1 MISPH
6 VDRGTAPPGVTDDS
20 PHRLCCYGEAFG
32 GPMRCTCWE
41 PVYDVE
47 QTPPADGGA
56 PPTEEEIPTRSK
68 CCHDCAYRNGS
79 PERERGEGEQLDDWA
94 LDGRSEFWCHQGV
107 RRIVAYRHPDGTVL
121 PAGDG
126 EYAPPQGSD
135 PLRPVVFKADGTI
148 GERCA
153 GWAAT
158 RKGAR

>member
-1 MISPH
+1 MIAPH
-6 VDRGTAPPGVTDDS
+6 VDGRTSPPGITEDS
-20 PHRLCCYGEAFG
+20 PLRWCCYGEVG
-32 GPMRCTCWE
+32 RGPTGCTCWE
-41 PVYDVE
+41 PVHDLK
-47 QTPPADGGA
+47 QLLPANGGTPP
-56 PPTEEEIPTRSK
+56 PEEEILTRSK
-68 CCHDCAYRNGS
+68 CCGDCAYRNGS

-126 EYAPPQGSD
+126 EYDPPQGND
-135 PLRPVVFKADGTI
+135 PRRPVVFKADGAI

-153 GWAAT
+153 GWSAT